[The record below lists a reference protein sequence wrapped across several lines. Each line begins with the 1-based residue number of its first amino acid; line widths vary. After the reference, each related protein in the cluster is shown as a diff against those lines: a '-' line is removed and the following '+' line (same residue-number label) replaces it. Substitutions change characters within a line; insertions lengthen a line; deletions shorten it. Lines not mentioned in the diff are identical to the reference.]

1 MTFGLRERIRVPSPA
16 ASTIARHDRRGI
28 RILVLAGVLAASHSR
43 GGPQAKARC
52 QDIVKGEKRGLAD
65 SANVFNDS
73 PLEDLMAIAP
83 AQVEINLREPS
94 KRARDFSALL
104 WLCGRG
110 VATAVA
116 LSALVITSQT
126 RTATDRLRSI
136 FAVSEPSAVAQMPPR
151 VAQLELET
159 QMLSEQIRALAADRD
174 RLAGRVA
181 LLESGV
187 DDMTGAIKKQA
198 AATAAAL
205 AARTVPPASQTPQ
218 NTAPSSANGSPA
230 ATLDVKTDPIITAS
244 VPLPPGRASAAQ
256 AAAGPEA
263 AASTTEFGL
272 DLGGAATLDGVQQR
286 WMAVKANFGPLLSNL
301 HPLATSERRQGKT
314 GYRLVVGP
322 LPNSPAA
329 TGLCA
334 HFNAAHT
341 PCRAVRFEGE
351 QIAR

>member
-1 MTFGLRERIRVPSPA
+1 
-16 ASTIARHDRRGI
+16 
-28 RILVLAGVLAASHSR
+28 
-43 GGPQAKARC
+43 
-52 QDIVKGEKRGLAD
+52 
-65 SANVFNDS
+65 
-73 PLEDLMAIAP
+73 MAIAP

-104 WLCGRG
+104 WLCGWG

-126 RTATDRLRSI
+126 KTATDRLRSI
-136 FAVSEPSAVAQMPPR
+136 FAIGEPSAVAQMPPR

-159 QMLSEQIRALAADRD
+159 QMLSEQIRALSADRD

-198 AATAAAL
+198 AAL
-205 AARTVPPASQTPQ
+205 AARTVPPASQPPQ
-218 NTAPSSANGSPA
+218 NTAPSVANGSPA
-230 ATLDVKTDPIITAS
+230 AALEVKTDPLITAS

-256 AAAGPEA
+256 ASAGPEA
-263 AASTTEFGL
+263 PASTTEFGL
-272 DLGGAATLDGVQQR
+272 DLGAASTLDGVQQR
-286 WMAVKANFGPLLSNL
+286 WTTVKANFGPLLSNL